1 VVDIHQTGTFADWLD
16 ALADDEARTRI
27 ATRIVRL
34 RNGLFGDAKTV
45 GGQVSELRVD
55 YGPGYRV
62 YFTRRGLMVVILLCG
77 GDKRTQKRDI
87 KRAQQMAAEL
97 E

>member
-1 VVDIHQTGTFADWLD
+1 MVDIHQTGTFADWLD